1 MILLLIAERICIL
14 RANNN
19 NRRKT
24 HKTFDNNEL
33 NGISNEYLMLLPQG
47 VKES

>member
-1 MILLLIAERICIL
+1 LLIAERICIL